1 MSTRVREM
9 MAGLCRPTTG
19 GQDRRLSAL
28 LDSLSVST
36 LLALVIAYLLGSVDF
51 GVIVPRALGIDIYE
65 QGSGNP
71 GTSNVFRTMGKGP
84 AAIVMVGDTLKGLV
98 AAAIGSTL
106 GGETVGVACALAA
119 VAGHVFPLWH
129 GFRGGR
135 GVATA
140 IGAAVWLQ
148 PVFGLILAIGWGATV
163 AVTKT
168 ASIASLVA
176 MALYVPAFAL
186 GGGSGSQL
194 LLAGATALLVIVRHG
209 GNIRRILSGGERRVD
224 TA

>member
-1 MSTRVREM
+1 MSTTV
-9 MAGLCRPTTG
+9 AI
-19 GQDRRLSAL
+19 
-28 LDSLSVST
+28 
-36 LLALVIAYLLGSVDF
+36 VIAYLLGSVDF

-65 QGSGNP
+65 RGSGNP

-84 AAIVMVGDTLKGLV
+84 AAIVMVGDSLKGLL

-119 VAGHVFPLWH
+119 VIGHVFPIWH

-140 IGAAVWLQ
+140 IGAAVWLT
-148 PVFGLILAIGWGATV
+148 PVYGLVLAIGWGVTV
-163 AVTKT
+163 AITKT

-176 MALYVPAFAL
+176 MILYVPAFAL
-186 GGGSGSQL
+186 GGHRGTRL
-194 LLAGATALLVIVRHG
+194 LLAGATALVVIARHA
-209 GNIRRILSGGERRVD
+209 GNIRRIVTGRERRVD
-224 TA
+224 PA

>member
-1 MSTRVREM
+1 MSTTV
-9 MAGLCRPTTG
+9 AI
-19 GQDRRLSAL
+19 
-28 LDSLSVST
+28 
-36 LLALVIAYLLGSVDF
+36 VIAYLLGSVDF

-65 QGSGNP
+65 RGSGNP

-84 AAIVMVGDTLKGLV
+84 AAIVMVGDSLKGLL

-119 VAGHVFPLWH
+119 VIGHVFPIWH

-140 IGAAVWLQ
+140 IGAAVWLT
-148 PVFGLILAIGWGATV
+148 PVYGLVLAIGWGVTV
-163 AVTKT
+163 AITKT

-176 MALYVPAFAL
+176 MILYVPAFAL
-186 GGGSGSQL
+186 GGHRGTRL
-194 LLAGATALLVIVRHG
+194 LLAGATALVVIARHA
-209 GNIRRILSGGERRVD
+209 GNIRRIVMGRERRVD
-224 TA
+224 PA